1 MSNVQCMLHAFKKD
15 HFLYHSI
22 NARKIFLFRS
32 FDLDLM
38 DWCPHQG
45 IDKGSHG
52 KDKNSV
58 KVSEQ
63 ISLRWKD

>member
-1 MSNVQCMLHAFKKD
+1 MSDVQRMLHAFKKD
-15 HFLYHSI
+15 NFLYHSI
-22 NARKIFLFRS
+22 NARQIFLFRS

-58 KVSEQ
+58 
-63 ISLRWKD
+63 